1 MLLIERLG
9 LGAANSDSCA
19 KAAADLIVAGLTVA
33 GRTVAGST
41 AAGSIVAGLTVA
53 GSNVAGSDAAGSDV
67 AGSDAAPTISAEPDD
82 GESQNPPGWLVAVK
96 RDAVAMGYPCC
107 PFHGFRFW

>member
-33 GRTVAGST
+33 G
-41 AAGSIVAGLTVA
+41 SIVAGLTVA
-53 GSNVAGSDAAGSDV
+53 GSDVADSDVAGSDV
-67 AGSDAAPTISAEPDD
+67 AGSDVAPTISAELDD
-82 GESQNPPGWLVAVK
+82 EESQNPPGWLVAVK
-96 RDAVAMGYPCC
+96 RDAVALGYPCC

>member
-33 GRTVAGST
+33 G
-41 AAGSIVAGLTVA
+41 SIVAGLTVA
-53 GSNVAGSDAAGSDV
+53 GSDVADSDVADSDVAGSDV
-67 AGSDAAPTISAEPDD
+67 AGSDVAPTISAELDD
-82 GESQNPPGWLVAVK
+82 EESQNPPGWLVAVK
-96 RDAVAMGYPCC
+96 RDAVALGYPCC